1 MHSYLYLKANSF
13 VNRQVTTRITVLL
26 RYIGIVLM
34 FVCGAS
40 DICAAEFESVVVG
53 YQRKAQVGTWMPVHV
68 TASGLAPGQVASLV
82 ITAQDARGNNVDE
95 TCQSSAAD
103 SSGLVVLNGLTRTGR
118 LDSPVHVQ
126 LVDQATSASLCSTT
140 IQCSENELQGK
151 AAEVQKSLR
160 LYRHDVMFLLT
171 IGTPAGIEG
180 FLSQAA
186 NLSPDSPTIVGVSVD
201 SAAHLPADTSSY
213 NLFSAVILNGNVT
226 LNAAQFKAIKTWT
239 QTGGHLIASCADG
252 IDQLLVTPLGEYLD
266 SLFGLSTETR
276 IVTDADLGALQQI
289 VPRATRIS
297 TDRRRV
303 MMAQLESQQ
312 PIVLAESGN
321 GPLVVRIGSGG
332 GKVTFI
338 SVDLNNRPFLA
349 WPSLSD
355 CYAVLILGA
364 PLTESD
370 SHGRSSRISSSG
382 ISDLST
388 QLMTTIDPQP
398 QSGRW
403 TTWSIMALSF
413 SWLLLI
419 GPVDYFIVVVLLKRP
434 HFTWITFPLWVLLG
448 CTGLYLLKSGD
459 TEAILNS
466 VHVVDVTESD
476 PGHTVHTL
484 SLFSMSAPTTSR
496 AELKALPGPVLR
508 TGTQDVSLSWS
519 GRSEDVYGGMYRA
532 TGIGGSS
539 LTYARNSDQPDAL
552 NSVPLL
558 IDGSFETQASWN
570 AQLNQPLLESELS
583 VSGYG
588 LLKGS
593 FTHFLSAP
601 IRDWVVVFGHRIY
614 RARDKARESLAA
626 GQKWT
631 FEPGGSRISDLK
643 SYLTGRRPARE
654 TPVEAGFAQSSIP
667 VAYNA
672 GGRDPLDIVT
682 MMSLSEVAGAGSYT
696 SLSNH
701 TLRRLDVSDS
711 IRLNQALVIGWIGSP
726 ATLLEVDGA
735 AVSGKSS
742 NTITIVRFM
751 LPVDRRPVRP
761 AETMEED
768 DDRRRQATLKQK
780 ELP

>member
-26 RYIGIVLM
+26 RYIGIVLL

-118 LDSPVHVQ
+118 LDSPVHIQ
-126 LVDQATSASLCSTT
+126 LVDQTTSASLCSTT

-201 SAAHLPADTSSY
+201 SAAHLPADTGSY

-226 LNAAQFKAIKTWT
+226 MNAAQFKAIKTWT
-239 QTGGHLIASCADG
+239 QTGGHLIVSCADG

-303 MMAQLESQQ
+303 MMAQLESHQ

-321 GPLVVRIGSGG
+321 GPLVARIGSGG

-364 PLTESD
+364 PLSESD

-403 TTWSIMALSF
+403 TTWSVMALSF

-419 GPVDYFIVVVLLKRP
+419 GPVDYLIVVVLLKRP

-459 TEAILNS
+459 SEAILNS
-466 VHVVDVTESD
+466 VHVVDVTEND

-496 AELKALPGPVLR
+496 AELKALPGAVLR
-508 TGTQDVSLSWS
+508 TRTQDVSLSWS

-588 LLKGS
+588 LLRGS

-601 IRDWVVVFGHRIY
+601 IHDWVVVFGHRIY
-614 RARDKARESLAA
+614 RARDKARESLAG

-654 TPVEAGFAQSSIP
+654 TPVEAGFAQSSIQ

-711 IRLNQALVIGWIGSP
+711 IRLNQALVIGWIESP

-735 AVSGKSS
+735 AVSEQSS
-742 NTITIVRFM
+742 DTIVRFM

-761 AETMEED
+761 AETKEED
-768 DDRRRQATLKQK
+768 DYRGRQATPKQK